1 MKRMLAALVALLLCG
16 CVAVP
21 FQAPA
26 RISMEQTDPRELVE
40 RFQASVPDSFQLLST
55 VVFEYNWRTFSGI
68 GSVFINR
75 SDRVFRVAAM
85 NPLGVKLFELSGDQN
100 AVTNHYTIA
109 AFSRYSELTTAVGAD
124 IKRIYFD
131 LVPSADARFLRKK
144 YSVSF
149 RQPLGDGVIE
159 YVFAGAAGNLVEKN
173 YYAEDGIA
181 WRASYY
187 EYREQ
192 NGKRWPRGII
202 FINYHYG
209 YRLTVRQKELGFE
222 DN

>member
-1 MKRMLAALVALLLCG
+1 
-16 CVAVP
+16 
-21 FQAPA
+21 
-26 RISMEQTDPRELVE
+26 
-40 RFQASVPDSFQLLST
+40 
-55 VVFEYNWRTFSGI
+55 
-68 GSVFINR
+68 
-75 SDRVFRVAAM
+75 M
-85 NPLGVKLFELSGDQN
+85 NPLGVKLFELSGDRN
-100 AVTNHYTIA
+100 IVTNHYTIA
-109 AFSRYSELTTAVGAD
+109 AFSRYDELTTAVGAD

-131 LVPSADARFLRKK
+131 LIPSADARIWRRR

-149 RQPLGDGVIE
+149 RQPSGGGTLE
-159 YVFAGAAGNLVEKN
+159 YVFAGAAGDLIEKN

-209 YRLTVRQKELGFE
+209 YRLTIRQKELGFE